1 MDNLESESIENEP
14 GQSED
19 GEPSLLDIAGDLED
33 GGEEQLPETDED
45 GNPIDPEVKPEGNDD
60 DAWRA
65 RKAKIT
71 VDGEEVEV
79 TVDEALKGYMRQQDY
94 TRKTMEASTQ
104 LTQAQALKAQ
114 VEQEVG
120 NRLNQLDVLSAAL
133 YQELVGDQKELAQ
146 LIESNPQEYL
156 RRQAQ
161 MANKSALINQIAQ
174 KRHEVQSQAI
184 NEQARAQAELLE
196 KSNKM
201 LATVIPEWKDP
212 GKRASI
218 QQDIAKTLT
227 EAGYSRQELN
237 GLVDHRALL
246 IARKAALWDKS
257 QALAAKKTT
266 PARTPARPVKPGTA
280 GHSDNANLTNAAER
294 LKRNPRSLDALAGYA
309 MAKGG
314 I

>member
-1 MDNLESESIENEP
+1 MDNLKPESIENEP
-14 GQSED
+14 GQPED
-19 GEPSLLDIAGDLED
+19 GEPSLLDIAGDLDE
-33 GGEEQLPETDED
+33 GGEENLPELDENGD
-45 GNPIDPEVKPEGNDD
+45 PIEPEAKPEGED

-65 RKAKIT
+65 RKTKIT

-104 LTQAQALKAQ
+104 LTQAQALKTQ

-161 MANKSALINQIAQ
+161 MAQKSALISQIAQ
-174 KRHEVQSQAI
+174 KRQEVQSQAV
-184 NEQARAQAELLE
+184 NEQAHAQAELLE

-201 LATVIPEWKDP
+201 LASVIPEWKDP
-212 GKRASI
+212 AKRASM
-218 QQDIAKTLT
+218 QQDIAKALIDV
-227 EAGYSRQELN
+227 GYSRNELN
-237 GLVDHRALL
+237 ALVDHRALL

-257 QALAAKKTT
+257 QALAAKKSTT
-266 PARTPARPVKPGTA
+266 TRTPGKTVKPGTA
-280 GHSDNANLTNAAER
+280 GHSDNAAISNAAER
-294 LKRNPRSLDALAGYA
+294 FKRNPNSLDALAGYA